1 MADKTLFGRL
11 RRLFS
16 TNVIVRNVGGKKLK
30 VADTDQVQRQVKSH
44 LVDRYTKL
52 HNNLDLVGTGYSTV
66 HQIMAARLALFKD
79 YETMDSDPIISSAL
93 DIYSDESTMKSE
105 YGSVL
110 NVKTENN
117 NIKEIL
123 NNLFYDI
130 MNIEFTLWPWVR
142 NMVKYGDFFLYL
154 DINEKYGITNVV
166 PLSPYEIIRS
176 EGEEADNPYYT
187 KFYLESIE
195 GAHPYFGQRSTSG
208 KGKIEFEN
216 FQIAHFRLSNDSN
229 FFPYGKSMI
238 EGTRKIWKQLTLM
251 EDAMLIHRIMRAPSK
266 RVFKI
271 DIGNIPPSEV
281 DNYMQRIINK
291 MKKTPFVDEAS
302 GEYNLK
308 YNIQNLTEDFFMP
321 VRGGDSG
328 TEISEL
334 GGIDYDSTEDIEYLK
349 NKLLASLRIPKAFL
363 GFDEN
368 MGGKATLAAEDVRFA
383 RTIERIQRIIVS
395 ELTKIAVVHL
405 YAQGYT
411 DEDLVNFEL
420 ELASPSTMYEQ
431 EKVELWGQKVQLA
444 TDMTQD
450 KILPTTWI
458 YDNVFKFSEDEKKE
472 IERQI
477 VLDQKNKF
485 RYSQIEMEG
494 NDPAETGDAIGTPSD
509 MAAIGTSAEEM
520 PTPPDTIAGSIFDT
534 GLDSGEDDRP
544 EDQQGGRPP
553 EMNKFGK
560 ESGARGRDPLGKQAK
575 NSSPKNKR
583 NLALAHYDA
592 IKNTMGKKS
601 KAIINETNKVE
612 EVEQEYNEYKEENGV
627 D

>member
-1 MADKTLFGRL
+1 MADKSLFGRL
-11 RRLFS
+11 QRLFS

-30 VADTDQVQRQVKSH
+30 VADTDQVQRQVKNH

-79 YETMDSDPIISSAL
+79 YESMDSDPIISSAL
-93 DIYSDESTMKSE
+93 DIYSDESTMKGE
-105 YGSVL
+105 YGEVVTIKSD
-110 NVKTENN
+110 NE

-123 NNLFYDI
+123 HNLFYDI
-130 MNIEFTLWPWVR
+130 MNIEFNLWPWVR
-142 NMVKYGDFFLYL
+142 NMVKYGDFFLHL

-166 PLSPYEIIRS
+166 PLSPYEIIRA
-176 EGEEADNPYYT
+176 EGEDPENPYYT

-195 GAHPYFGQRSTSG
+195 GAHPYFGQKSSS

-216 FQIAHFRLSNDSN
+216 FQIAHFRLANDSN
-229 FFPYGKSMI
+229 FLPYGKSMV
-238 EGTRKIWKQLTLM
+238 ESTRKIWKQLTLM

-271 DIGNIPPSEV
+271 DIGNIPPAEV

-291 MKKTPFVDEAS
+291 MKKTPIMDEAT

-308 YNIQNLTEDFFMP
+308 YNMQNLTEDFFMP

-334 GGIDYDSTEDIEYLK
+334 SGIDYDSTEDIEYLK
-349 NKLLASLRIPKAFL
+349 NKLLASLRVPKAFL

-368 MGGKATLAAEDVRFA
+368 VGGKATLAAEDVRFA

-405 YAQGYT
+405 YSQGYT

-420 ELASPSTMYEQ
+420 DLASPSTMYEQ
-431 EKVELWGQKVQLA
+431 EKIELLGQKVSLA
-444 TDMTQD
+444 RDMIQD
-450 KILPTTWI
+450 KILPSQWI
-458 YDNVFKFSEDEKKE
+458 YDNVFNFSDKEKTE
-472 IERQI
+472 IGSQI
-477 VLDQKNKF
+477 IDDQKEKF
-485 RYSQIEMEG
+485 RHSQIEMEG
-494 NDPAETGDAIGTPSD
+494 NDPQESGESVGTPSD
-509 MAAIGTSAEEM
+509 MQTGGMFGQQQEPQQDDDSV
-520 PTPPDTIAGSIFDT
+520 AGSIFDPFS
-534 GLDSGEDDRP
+534 DDESEDERP
-544 EDQQGGRPP
+544 EDEQGGRPQ
-553 EMNKFGK
+553 EMNKPFK
-560 ESGARGRDPLGKQAK
+560 DSGARGRDPLGKQTK
-575 NSSPKNKR
+575 NRRP
-583 NLALAHYDA
+583 LALAHYDA
-592 IKNTMGKKS
+592 LKKTMGIKKS
-601 KAIINETNKVE
+601 KNIIQETNKVE
-612 EVEQEYNEYKEENGV
+612 EMNKEYNEYKEENGQ

>member
-1 MADKTLFGRL
+1 MADTTLFGRL

-30 VADTDQVQRQVKSH
+30 IADTDQIQHQVKSH
-44 LVDRYTKL
+44 LVDRYSKL
-52 HNNLDLVGTGYSTV
+52 HSNLDLVGMGYSTV
-66 HQIMAARLALFKD
+66 HQVMAARLALFKD
-79 YETMDSDPIISSAL
+79 YESMDSDPIISSAL

-105 YGSVL
+105 YGQVVEIKSD
-110 NVKTENN
+110 ND

-123 NNLFYDI
+123 HNLFYDI
-130 MNIEFTLWPWVR
+130 MNIEFNLWPWVR
-142 NMVKYGDFFLYL
+142 NMVKYGDFYLYL
-154 DINEKYGITNVV
+154 DISDKYGITNVV
-166 PLSPYEIIRS
+166 PLSPYEVVRA
-176 EGEEADNPYYT
+176 EGEDEENPYYT

-195 GAHPYFGQRSTSG
+195 GAHPYFGQKISSSKQR
-208 KGKIEFEN
+208 IEFEN
-216 FQIAHFRLSNDSN
+216 FQMAHFRLASDSN
-229 FFPYGKSMI
+229 FLPYGKSMI
-238 EGTRKIWKQLTLM
+238 EATRKIWKQLTLM

-271 DIGNIPPSEV
+271 DIGNIPPNEV

-291 MKKTPFVDEAS
+291 MKKTPFVDENT

-349 NKLLASLRIPKAFL
+349 NKLLASLRVPKAFL

-368 MGGKATLAAEDVRFA
+368 VGGKATLAAEDVRFA

-405 YAQGYT
+405 YSQGYT

-431 EKVELWGQKVQLA
+431 EKIELLGQKVTLA
-444 TDMTQD
+444 RDMIQD
-450 KILPTTWI
+450 KILPTDWV
-458 YDNVFKFSEDEKKE
+458 YDNVFNFSTEQKVDIEK
-472 IERQI
+472 QI
-477 VLDQKNKF
+477 IDDQKQKF
-485 RYSQIEMEG
+485 RHSQIEMEG
-494 NDPAETGDAIGTPSD
+494 NDPMETGDAIGTPSD
-509 MAAIGTSAEEM
+509 MAAVGIGQDDAQ
-520 PTPPDTIAGSIFDT
+520 TPPDTIAGSIFDPFP
-534 GLDSGEDDRP
+534 DEEKEDERP
-544 EDQQGGRPP
+544 EDEQGGRPK
-553 EMNKFGK
+553 EMNKPFK
-560 ESGARGRDPLGKQAK
+560 DSGARGRDPLGKQTK
-575 NSSPKNKR
+575 NRR

-612 EVEQEYNEYKEENGV
+612 EVEKEYNEYKEENGV

>member
-1 MADKTLFGRL
+1 MADTTLFGRL

-30 VADTDQVQRQVKSH
+30 IADTDQVQKQVKSH

-79 YETMDSDPIISSAL
+79 YESMDSDPIISSAL
-93 DIYSDESTMKSE
+93 DIYSDESTMKGE
-105 YGSVL
+105 YGQV
-110 NVKTENN
+110 VDIKTDNE

-130 MNIEFTLWPWVR
+130 MNIEFNLWPWVR
-142 NMVKYGDFFLYL
+142 NMVKYGDFFLHL

-166 PLSPYEIIRS
+166 PLSPYEIIRA
-176 EGEEADNPYYT
+176 EGEDPENPYYT

-195 GAHPYFGQRSTSG
+195 GAHPYFGQKASG

-216 FQIAHFRLSNDSN
+216 FQVAHFRLANDSN
-229 FFPYGKSMI
+229 FLPYGKSMI
-238 EGTRKIWKQLTLM
+238 ESTRKIWKQLTLM

-271 DIGNIPPSEV
+271 DIGNIPPNEV

-291 MKKTPFVDEAS
+291 MKKTPFVDENT

-349 NKLLASLRIPKAFL
+349 NKLLASLRVPKAFL

-368 MGGKATLAAEDVRFA
+368 VGGKATLAAEDVRFA

-405 YAQGYT
+405 YSQGYT

-431 EKVELWGQKVQLA
+431 EKIELFGQKVSLA
-444 TDMTQD
+444 RDMISD
-450 KILPTTWI
+450 KILPYKWV
-458 YDNVFKFSEDEKKE
+458 YDNVFNFSDKEKID
-472 IERQI
+472 IENQI
-477 VLDQKNKF
+477 IDDQKQKF
-485 RYSQIEMEG
+485 RHSQIEMEG
-494 NDPAETGDAIGTPSD
+494 NDPMASGESIGTPSD
-509 MAAIGTSAEEM
+509 MAAVGIGQDDAQ
-520 PTPPDTIAGSIFDT
+520 TPPDTVAGSIFDPF
-534 GLDSGEDDRP
+534 DDGEDERP
-544 EDQQGGRPP
+544 EDQQGGRPQ
-553 EMNKFGK
+553 EMNKPFK
-560 ESGARGRDPLGKQAK
+560 DSGARGRDPLGKQTK
-575 NSSPKNKR
+575 NRRP
-583 NLALAHYDA
+583 LALAHYDA
-592 IKNTMGKKS
+592 LKKTMGKKS
-601 KAIINETNKVE
+601 KDIIQETTQVDELEK
-612 EVEQEYNEYKEENGV
+612 EYNEYKEEKGKE
-627 D
+627 

>member
-1 MADKTLFGRL
+1 MADTTLFGRL

-30 VADTDQVQRQVKSH
+30 IADTDQVQKQVKSH

-66 HQIMAARLALFKD
+66 HQVMAARLALFKD
-79 YETMDSDPIISSAL
+79 YESMDSDPIISSAL
-93 DIYSDESTMKSE
+93 DIYSDESTMKGQ
-105 YGSVL
+105 YGQVIE
-110 NVKTENN
+110 VKTDNE

-130 MNIEFTLWPWVR
+130 MNVEFNLWPWVR
-142 NMVKYGDFFLYL
+142 NMVKYGDFFLHL
-154 DINEKYGITNVV
+154 DISDKYGITNVV
-166 PLSPYEIIRS
+166 PLSPYEVIRA
-176 EGEEADNPYYT
+176 EGEDPENPYYT

-195 GAHPYFGQRSTSG
+195 GAHPYFGQKTNN

-216 FQIAHFRLSNDSN
+216 FQIAHFRLANDSN
-229 FFPYGKSMI
+229 FLPYGKSMV
-238 EGTRKIWKQLTLM
+238 ESTRKIWKQLTLM

-291 MKKTPFVDEAS
+291 MKKTPIMDEAT

-308 YNIQNLTEDFFMP
+308 YNMQNLTEDFFMP

-328 TEISEL
+328 TSIEEL

-349 NKLLASLRIPKAFL
+349 NKLLASLRVPKAFL

-368 MGGKATLAAEDVRFA
+368 VGGKATLAAEDVRFA

-405 YAQGYT
+405 YSQGYT

-431 EKVELWGQKVQLA
+431 EKIELLGQKVSLA
-444 TDMTQD
+444 RDMISD
-450 KILPTTWI
+450 KILPTDWV
-458 YDNVFKFSEDEKKE
+458 YDNVFNFSKE
-472 IERQI
+472 QKTDIGAQI
-477 VLDQKNKF
+477 IDDQKQKF
-485 RYSQIEMEG
+485 RHSQIEMEG
-494 NDPAETGDAIGTPSD
+494 NDPMETGDAIGTPSD
-509 MAAIGTSAEEM
+509 MASIGIGAEDAAE
-520 PTPPDTIAGSIFDT
+520 PPDTIAGSIFDPFP
-534 GLDSGEDDRP
+534 DEEKEDERP
-544 EDQQGGRPP
+544 EDQQGGRPQ
-553 EMNKFGK
+553 EMNKPFK
-560 ESGARGRDPLGKQAK
+560 DSGARGRDPLGKQTK
-575 NSSPKNKR
+575 NRRP
-583 NLALAHYDA
+583 LALAHYDA
-592 IKNTMGKKS
+592 LKNTMGKKS
-601 KAIINETNKVE
+601 KDIINETKKVDE
-612 EVEQEYNEYKEENGV
+612 MEKEYDEYKKENGV

>member
-1 MADKTLFGRL
+1 MADTTLFGRL

-30 VADTDQVQRQVKSH
+30 IADTDQVQKQVKSH

-66 HQIMAARLALFKD
+66 HQVMAARLALFKD
-79 YETMDSDPIISSAL
+79 YESMDSDPIISSAL
-93 DIYSDESTMKSE
+93 DIYSDESTMKGQ
-105 YGSVL
+105 YGQVVE
-110 NVKTENN
+110 VKTDNE

-130 MNIEFTLWPWVR
+130 MNIEFNLWPWVR
-142 NMVKYGDFFLYL
+142 NMVKYGDFFLHL
-154 DINEKYGITNVV
+154 DISEKYGITNVV
-166 PLSPYEIIRS
+166 PLSPYEVVRA
-176 EGEEADNPYYT
+176 EGEDPENPYYT

-195 GAHPYFGQRSTSG
+195 GAHPYFGQKQS

-216 FQIAHFRLSNDSN
+216 FQIAHFRLANDSN
-229 FFPYGKSMI
+229 FLPYGKSMV
-238 EGTRKIWKQLTLM
+238 ESTRKIWKQLTLM

-291 MKKTPFVDEAS
+291 MKKTPVIDEAT

-308 YNIQNLTEDFFMP
+308 YNMQNLTEDFFMP

-349 NKLLASLRIPKAFL
+349 NKLLASLRVPKAFL

-368 MGGKATLAAEDVRFA
+368 VGGKATLAAEDVRFA

-405 YAQGYT
+405 YSQGYT

-431 EKVELWGQKVQLA
+431 EKIELLGQKVTLA
-444 TDMTQD
+444 RDMISD
-450 KILPTTWI
+450 KILPTDWV
-458 YDNVFKFSEDEKKE
+458 YDNVFNFSKE
-472 IERQI
+472 QKIDIESQI
-477 VLDQKNKF
+477 IEDQKQKF
-485 RYSQIEMEG
+485 RHSQIEMEG
-494 NDPAETGDAIGTPSD
+494 NDPMQTGDAIGTPSD
-509 MAAIGTSAEEM
+509 MASIGLGADDTV
-520 PTPPDTIAGSIFDT
+520 TPPDTIAGSIFDPFPEEEK
-534 GLDSGEDDRP
+534 EDERP
-544 EDQQGGRPP
+544 EDEQGGRPQ
-553 EMNKFGK
+553 EMNKPFK
-560 ESGARGRDPLGKQAK
+560 DSGARGRDPLGKQTK
-575 NSSPKNKR
+575 NRRP
-583 NLALAHYDA
+583 LALAHYDA
-592 IKNTMGKKS
+592 LKKTMGKKS
-601 KAIINETNKVE
+601 KDIIQETKKVDE
-612 EVEQEYNEYKEENGV
+612 MKQEYDEYKKENGV